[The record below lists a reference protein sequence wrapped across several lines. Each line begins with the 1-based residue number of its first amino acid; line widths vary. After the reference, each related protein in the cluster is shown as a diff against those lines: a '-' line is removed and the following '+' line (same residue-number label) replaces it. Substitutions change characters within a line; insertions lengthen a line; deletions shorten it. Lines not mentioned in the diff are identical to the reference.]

1 MGQPGKTCIAAA
13 AQIDGF
19 RAVPWRLSYDTG
31 APGPDGMPVDIL
43 RDFYLP
49 ALSRAVAYDR
59 VAGYFR
65 STSLAA
71 AAQGFEAFARHHGQ
85 IRLVVGA
92 DLDAADV
99 AAVVKGEEARRDAAL
114 LAALGMPED
123 WPAEVRDGVGL
134 LAWMVSRRRLDLKV
148 AFRVHTRTG
157 RPLTIDSVADGYVHM
172 KFAVLRDAQGD
183 RLYISGSLNESRTA
197 LDRNA
202 ENIDVHCS
210 WRGEDPAAR
219 VADAESRFA
228 LLWDDKNAAMRV
240 IPLPEA
246 VRQHLIE
253 FAPSA
258 PRRRIDA
265 PDRDSGLAEG
275 PVLSPLEQ
283 LRFALLRDGPRLP
296 NGRMVGIATAPI
308 EPWPH
313 QAVVA
318 RRLVECFPF
327 SWLLCDEVGL
337 GKTIEAGLALRSLY
351 LSGIA
356 GRILI
361 AAPASLTRQW
371 QREMAA
377 KFLLP
382 FGRARSGSPLRHEY
396 LFPAETERPA
406 ASLCEPDLAIVSTG
420 LLVRPDR
427 REELRRMRGFDVI
440 LLDEAHYARR
450 RNPQGGTRAD
460 PQYGHLYRLL
470 ADLLRDKARA
480 LLLATATPMQL
491 DPIEAI
497 DLLSLTRRAGPFLE
511 DPSLLLAYYE
521 ALGNLV
527 NDRDIVPVEWEFLRQ
542 AIRLVQEQDPL
553 LWEWLTANVVDG
565 RLRLAVRQ
573 WLDEGKVPRGLDRRH
588 MRRLIFA
595 AAPLSR
601 VTMRHTRPLLEIYRQ
616 RGRLGANLAE
626 RKILPV
632 PRIVFTE
639 QEQAAYVALDKYC
652 KGLAER
658 LGARNNLARAQSLG
672 FYLSFLR
679 LRFASS
685 LYAVRETLRRRRERV
700 EATRRAIARSE
711 DGDEIER
718 QDQIAGDDEDD
729 EAAVRELLRDR
740 TPEDL
745 AWEFGEL
752 GRLIEQFEA
761 LTAAPSKMQYLLG
774 VLERRR
780 GTGNRIKQ
788 LVLFTRFADTL
799 DDIVRR
805 LRAIHP
811 GLLIGTYSGRGGRY
825 VDLATYDW
833 IGIERD
839 QIKHRF
845 MRGEIDILVCT
856 DAAAEGLNLQSADLL
871 INYDLPWN
879 PMKVEQRIGR
889 IDRIGQQHAKID
901 VLNLCYVGSA
911 EEIVYGRLLE
921 RLSRAGLIVG
931 TQQLS
936 LLPVAEHEFEDLAAG
951 RLNETELMERAE
963 KRARDAQDRQ
973 RSMEIRPE
981 DLYEIYERQAARGA
995 AAPAPV
1001 TLDDIWTV
1009 LRGSAYLRSLN
1020 CRVLDDE
1027 GVQAIELNHIPG
1039 VPDGTILSVSREA
1052 YERGLPQTTGPVRF
1066 ASYGEPAFDAILGL
1080 TAVGGLPPGI
1090 RRVAV
1095 PIPGAAA
1102 GELIGYLVMRRGK
1115 DGATPHAVFDMSGL
1129 DGLEIDAD
1137 TPVPASAVDR
1147 LRAEFVAR
1155 AREEFRLLAAAE
1167 RIEKANEAA
1176 GRAQARLTRLVAKY
1190 FILCAQRAH
1199 RGETSFA
1206 RQLAVLDEIAKERV
1220 ELRLPGMPVD
1230 QLRSLSGVPFSIRLP
1245 AAGNEMHFDAPRPL
1259 LKAAA
1264 DLAAREADALHRR
1277 RAEVTTEQI
1286 LKRL

>member
-1 MGQPGKTCIAAA
+1 MEQLGKTGIAPSTQA
-13 AQIDGF
+13 DGF

-31 APGPDGMPVDIL
+31 APGPDGAPVDIL

-71 AAQGFEAFARHHGQ
+71 AAQGFEALARHQGQ

-99 AAVVKGEEARRDAAL
+99 SAVLKGEEARRDAAL

-123 WPAEVRDGVGL
+123 WPAEVRDGVAL
-134 LAWMVSRRRLDLKV
+134 LAWMVARRRLDMKV
-148 AFRVHTRTG
+148 AFRVHARSG
-157 RPLTIDSVADGYVHM
+157 RPLTIASVADGYVHM
-172 KFAVLRDAQGD
+172 KFAVLRDGQGD

-219 VADAESRFA
+219 VADAENRFA
-228 LLWDDKNAAMRV
+228 FLWGDENPATRV

-246 VRQHLIE
+246 VRQRLIE
-253 FAPSA
+253 FAPLA
-258 PRRRIDA
+258 LRRRADA
-265 PDRDSGLAEG
+265 PDRGVELGEG
-275 PVLSPLEQ
+275 PSLSPLEQ
-283 LRFALLRDGPRLP
+283 LRFALLRDGPSLP
-296 NGRMVGIATAPI
+296 NGRAVGIATAPI

-313 QAVVA
+313 QAVVV
-318 RRLVECFPF
+318 RRLIECFPF

-337 GKTIEAGLALRSLY
+337 GKTIEAGLALRSLH

-356 GRILI
+356 RRILI

-371 QREMAA
+371 QREMAS

-396 LFPAETERPA
+396 LLPAETDRPA
-406 ASLCEPDLAIVSTG
+406 ASLCEPDLVIVSTG
-420 LLVRPDR
+420 LLVRQDR

-470 ADLLRDKARA
+470 ADPLRDKARA

-521 ALGNLV
+521 ALGDLV
-527 NDRDIVPVEWEFLRQ
+527 KDRDILLVEWEFLRQ
-542 AIRLVQEQDPL
+542 ALRLVWDQDPL
-553 LWEWLTANVVDG
+553 LWDWLEASVIDG
-565 RLRLAVRQ
+565 RVRLAVRQ
-573 WLDEGKVPRGLDRRH
+573 WLDEERIPRGLDRRY

-601 VTMRHTRPLLEIYRQ
+601 VMMRHTRPLLEIYR
-616 RGRLGANLAE
+616 RHGRLGANLAE
-626 RKILPV
+626 RKILPI

-639 QEQAAYVALDKYC
+639 QEKAAYAALDQYC

-658 LGARNNLARAQSLG
+658 LGTRSNSARAQSLG

-700 EATRRAIARSE
+700 EATRHAIAQPE
-711 DGDEIER
+711 GGDEGER
-718 QDQIAGDDEDD
+718 QDQIAGDDEGD
-729 EAAVRELLRDR
+729 ETAVQELLRDR

-752 GRLIEQFEA
+752 GRLLEQFDA
-761 LTAAPSKMQYLLG
+761 LTATPSKMQHLLS
-774 VLERRR
+774 VLQGRRAP
-780 GTGNRIKQ
+780 GNRVKQ
-788 LVLFTRFADTL
+788 VVLFTRFADTL

-805 LRAIHP
+805 LHTIHP
-811 GLLIGTYSGRGGRY
+811 GLRIGTYSGQGGHY
-825 VDLATYDW
+825 VDPAAHDW
-833 IGIERD
+833 TGIERD
-839 QIKHRF
+839 EIRHRF

-871 INYDLPWN
+871 VNYDLPWN

-889 IDRIGQQHAKID
+889 IDRIGQQHAKIC
-901 VLNLCYVGSA
+901 VLNLCTVGSA

-936 LLPVAEHEFEDLAAG
+936 LLPVTEHEFEDLAAG
-951 RLNETELMERAE
+951 RLSETELMERAE
-963 KRARDAQDRQ
+963 KRAREAQDHQ
-973 RSMEIRPE
+973 RSMEISPE
-981 DLYEIYERQAARGA
+981 DLYEIYERQAAQGA
-995 AAPAPV
+995 ETPAPV
-1001 TLDDIWTV
+1001 TLDDIWAV
-1009 LRGSAYLRSLN
+1009 LSGSAYLRSLD

-1027 GVQAIELNHIPG
+1027 GMQAIELNRIPG
-1039 VPDGTILSVSREA
+1039 VPDGTILSVSRET
-1052 YERGLPQTTGPVRF
+1052 YERGLPQSTGPIRF
-1066 ASYGEPAFDAILGL
+1066 ASYGEPAFDAVLGL
-1080 TAVGGLPPGI
+1080 TAASDLPPGI

-1102 GELIGYLVMRRGK
+1102 GELIGYLVMHRDKG
-1115 DGATPHAVFDMSGL
+1115 GAAPHAVFSMSGL
-1129 DGLEIDAD
+1129 DGLEIDPQ

-1147 LRAEFVAR
+1147 LRVELAAR

-1176 GRAQARLTRLVAKY
+1176 GRAQARLTRLVARY
-1190 FILCAQRAH
+1190 FILSAQRTH
-1199 RGETSFA
+1199 RSETSFA
-1206 RQLAVLDEIAKERV
+1206 RQLAILDEIAKERV
-1220 ELRLPGMPVD
+1220 ELRLPGLPVD
-1230 QLRSLSGVPFSIRLP
+1230 QLCTLSGVPFSIRPP

-1259 LKAAA
+1259 LKAAV

-1277 RAEVTTEQI
+1277 RAEVTTEQV
-1286 LKRL
+1286 LRRL